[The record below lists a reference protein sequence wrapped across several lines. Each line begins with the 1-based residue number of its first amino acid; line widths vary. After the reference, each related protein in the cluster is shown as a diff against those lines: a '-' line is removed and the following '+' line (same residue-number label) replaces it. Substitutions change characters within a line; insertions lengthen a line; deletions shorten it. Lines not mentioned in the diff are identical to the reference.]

1 METEYIGGN
10 YLVNGLGGGGFR
22 LQPSP
27 ITTFNQNP
35 SLKGGADN
43 TGGYSSVA
51 EYLIGGNTFAVP
63 SYAFF
68 SGKNTPLSGGNEVV
82 NNDHVSV
89 VDNDI
94 YDTLLDLAKEKDDTT
109 VNGNSGTKKRKNKMR
124 HSHTRKKYAN
134 NVNVNNSKNN
144 RTRRHP
150 K

>member
-1 METEYIGGN
+1 METENIGD
-10 YLVNGLGGGGFR
+10 YLVNGLGGGGFS
-22 LQPSP
+22 LESFSP
-27 ITTFNQNP
+27 ITTINQNP
-35 SLKGGADN
+35 SLKGGSDN

-68 SGKNTPLSGGNEVV
+68 SGKNTLLSGGNEVV
-82 NNDHVSV
+82 NNNDVTV

-94 YDTLLDLAKEKDDTT
+94 YDKLLELANEKDYTNA
-109 VNGNSGTKKRKNKMR
+109 NGNSGTKKRKNVMR
-124 HSHTRKKYAN
+124 HLHTRKKYAN
-134 NVNVNNSKNN
+134 NGNNSKNN

>member
-1 METEYIGGN
+1 METENIGGN

-35 SLKGGADN
+35 SLKGGSDN

-94 YDTLLDLAKEKDDTT
+94 YDTLLDLAKEKDDTA
-109 VNGNSGTKKRKNKMR
+109 VNGVNSGTKKRKNKMR
-124 HSHTRKKYAN
+124 HLHTRKKYAN
-134 NVNVNNSKNN
+134 NGNNSKNN